1 MCQHHYG
8 ALKWKQFCYFAFHGF
23 YSNWVKTTN
32 CQVKNLAIKL
42 YGAQSQHI
50 MNHQVKQE
58 LSENCVKTVKQQKK
72 NSPYGY
78 HHYNLRLFGQ
88 NNIELDINLLVF
100 PPLPAAS
107 PPLSFYLPAPF
118 SFLIPFLSVASL
130 SYLFYTLRYP
140 HITAVT
146 QWILPLCL
154 IFKIIKNNKN
164 TTVTL

>member
-1 MCQHHYG
+1 M
-8 ALKWKQFCYFAFHGF
+8 
-23 YSNWVKTTN
+23 T
-32 CQVKNLAIKL
+32 NLALKL
-42 YGAQSQHI
+42 YGAQSQH

-78 HHYNLRLFGQ
+78 HYNLRLFAQ

-100 PPLPAAS
+100 LPLPAAS

-130 SYLFYTLRYP
+130 SCLFYTLRYP

-146 QWILPLCL
+146 Q
-154 IFKIIKNNKN
+154 
-164 TTVTL
+164 

>member
-1 MCQHHYG
+1 MKNF
-8 ALKWKQFCYFAFHGF
+8 AL
-23 YSNWVKTTN
+23 
-32 CQVKNLAIKL
+32 KL

-50 MNHQVKQE
+50 MNHQVIQE

-140 HITAVT
+140 HITVVT
-146 QWILPLCL
+146 Q
-154 IFKIIKNNKN
+154 
-164 TTVTL
+164 

>member
-1 MCQHHYG
+1 M
-8 ALKWKQFCYFAFHGF
+8 AL
-23 YSNWVKTTN
+23 
-32 CQVKNLAIKL
+32 KL
-42 YGAQSQHI
+42 YGAQSQRI
-50 MNHQVKQE
+50 MDHQVKQQ

-72 NSPYGY
+72 NSPSGY

-146 QWILPLCL
+146 Q
-154 IFKIIKNNKN
+154 
-164 TTVTL
+164 

>member
-1 MCQHHYG
+1 M
-8 ALKWKQFCYFAFHGF
+8 
-23 YSNWVKTTN
+23 
-32 CQVKNLAIKL
+32 KNLALKL
-42 YGAQSQHI
+42 CGAQSQHI

-72 NSPYGY
+72 NSLAPA
-78 HHYNLRLFGQ
+78 NSLFAQ

-146 QWILPLCL
+146 Q
-154 IFKIIKNNKN
+154 
-164 TTVTL
+164 